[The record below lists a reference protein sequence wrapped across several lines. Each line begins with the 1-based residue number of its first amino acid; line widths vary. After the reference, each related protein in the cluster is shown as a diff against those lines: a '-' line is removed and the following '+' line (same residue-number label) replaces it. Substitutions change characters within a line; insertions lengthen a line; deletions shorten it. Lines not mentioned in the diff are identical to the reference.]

1 MSPKNEESSDICFY
15 YSTSV
20 ILFNKNTKT
29 NEWWEPWEFTKKQ
42 RIWWESISYMD
53 FTTNHIIILILLM
66 SYAIHNIIVNFIIN
80 FSTDVYSSFC
90 GQN

>member
-15 YSTSV
+15 YSPSV

-29 NEWWEPWEFTKKQ
+29 NEWWELWEFTKKKQ

-53 FTTNHIIILILLM
+53 FTINHIIILILLINHM
-66 SYAIHNIIVNFIIN
+66 LYII
-80 FSTDVYSSFC
+80 
-90 GQN
+90 